1 MLDYEELKKETTQL
15 GEKMINY
22 QRDEVVEKITRVRN
36 TLAIYEDEWDKEM
49 ELLNEALELLGVK
62 DG

>member
-1 MLDYEELKKETTQL
+1 MLDYEELKKEISQL

-49 ELLNEALELLGVK
+49 ELLNEALELLGAK

>member
-1 MLDYEELKKETTQL
+1 MLDYEELKKEIAQL

-36 TLAIYEDEWDKEM
+36 ILAIYEDEWDKEIK
-49 ELLNEALELLGVK
+49 LLNEALELLGAK

>member
-1 MLDYEELKKETTQL
+1 MLDYEELKKEIAQL

-36 TLAIYEDEWDKEM
+36 TLAIYDDEWDKEM
-49 ELLNEALELLGVK
+49 ELLNEALELLGAK

>member
-36 TLAIYEDEWDKEM
+36 
-49 ELLNEALELLGVK
+49 
-62 DG
+62 

>member
-1 MLDYEELKKETTQL
+1 
-15 GEKMINY
+15 MINY

-36 TLAIYEDEWDKEM
+36 ILAIYEDEWDKEI
-49 ELLNEALELLGVK
+49 ELLDEALALLGAK

>member
-1 MLDYEELKKETTQL
+1 MLDYEELKKEIAQL

-36 TLAIYEDEWDKEM
+36 TLAIYEDEWDKEI
-49 ELLNEALELLGVK
+49 ELLNEALEILGAK

>member
-1 MLDYEELKKETTQL
+1 
-15 GEKMINY
+15 MINY

-49 ELLNEALELLGVK
+49 ELLNEALELLGAIFVFDSGEVSFIK
-62 DG
+62 LVSF

>member
-1 MLDYEELKKETTQL
+1 MLDYEELKKEIAQL

-36 TLAIYEDEWDKEM
+36 TLAIYEDEWDKEI
-49 ELLNEALELLGVK
+49 ELLNEALALLGAK

>member
-1 MLDYEELKKETTQL
+1 
-15 GEKMINY
+15 MINY

-36 TLAIYEDEWDKEM
+36 ILAIYEDEWDKEI
-49 ELLNEALELLGVK
+49 ELLNEALALLGEK

>member
-1 MLDYEELKKETTQL
+1 
-15 GEKMINY
+15 MINY

-62 DG
+62 DGWTSIWGWRSFI

>member
-1 MLDYEELKKETTQL
+1 
-15 GEKMINY
+15 MINY
-22 QRDEVVEKITRVRN
+22 QRDEVVEKIIRVRN

-49 ELLNEALELLGVK
+49 ELLNEALEILGAK

>member
-1 MLDYEELKKETTQL
+1 
-15 GEKMINY
+15 MINY

-49 ELLNEALELLGVK
+49 ELLNEALELLGAKDEAVK
-62 DG
+62 FYSPPGGNKWKK

>member
-1 MLDYEELKKETTQL
+1 
-15 GEKMINY
+15 MINY

-36 TLAIYEDEWDKEM
+36 ILAIYEDEWDKEI
-49 ELLNEALELLGVK
+49 EVLNEALEILGAK

>member
-1 MLDYEELKKETTQL
+1 MLDYEELKKEIAQL

-36 TLAIYEDEWDKEM
+36 TLAIYEEEWDKEM
-49 ELLNEALELLGVK
+49 ELLNEALELLGAK

>member
-36 TLAIYEDEWDKEM
+36 TLAIYDDEWDKEM
-49 ELLNEALELLGVK
+49 ELLNEALELLGAK

>member
-49 ELLNEALELLGVK
+49 ELLNEALELLGAK

>member
-1 MLDYEELKKETTQL
+1 MLDYEELKKEISQL

-36 TLAIYEDEWDKEM
+36 TLAFYEDEWDKEM
-49 ELLNEALELLGVK
+49 ELLNEALELLGAK